1 MLMEAG
7 CRGFPK
13 KAAQQQLFLLVICSS
28 EIVCFRV
35 RIMKLWTTISQGSPN
50 WILAIKYLTSV
61 KGYLNHQKL
70 AQTPKCNSPV
80 EFLAML
86 SRVTPCDFTPVLLLH
101 THVHFTT
108 HTLYAM
114 HASIACNPTKTTLTL
129 AQIWY
134 YRRYVTQCFYWTYEV
149 YGLSGT

>member
-1 MLMEAG
+1 MEAG
-7 CRGFPK
+7 CLGFPK
-13 KAAQQQLFLLVICSS
+13 KAAQHQLFLLVICSS

-35 RIMKLWTTISQGSPN
+35 RIMKLWKTTSQGSPN
-50 WILAIKYLTSV
+50 WILVMKYLTSV
-61 KGYLNHQKL
+61 RGYLNHQKL

-86 SRVTPCDFTPVLLLH
+86 SRVTPCFFTLVLLLH
-101 THVHFTT
+101 THVDVTT

-114 HASIACNPTKTTLTL
+114 HASIPCNPTKTTWTV
-129 AQIWY
+129 AQIWN
-134 YRRYVTQCFYWTYEV
+134 YRRYVMQCFCWTHEV